1 MAQYDLILTRN
12 DHVSGTEFTELRI
25 AKPDV
30 TGKFFTQH
38 PTTGVLSWSNVD
50 WSNLT
55 GKPSTFTPSA
65 HAHTIADVT
74 DLQTALNGKE
84 PSFSTLAVNKGGTGV
99 ATITG
104 LIKGNGTAAMAAAV
118 AGTDYVVPSGSITGN
133 AATATKLANARTING
148 TSFDGSANIT
158 ISAVDSTARIAASEK
173 GAVNGVATLDAS
185 GLVPSNQLPS
195 YVDDVVEYA
204 NLAAFPGTGESGKIY
219 IAIDTLKTYRW
230 SGSIYTFITS
240 GAVDSVAGK
249 TGVVTLVKADVGLGS
264 VDNTADSTKAVAS
277 AAKWT
282 TARSLSFT
290 GDATGTGSVDGS
302 ANASFALTLANIATA
317 GTYGKVTINA
327 KGLVTAGAALAA
339 TDIPVLDAAKVTTG
353 TFDAA
358 RIPSLAISKITDLQ
372 SALNAKLEWL
382 GSVPSTISTTG
393 TIGQIA
399 VSTNFIYVCTAT
411 NTWKR
416 SPLSSWAGSAE

>member
-50 WSNLT
+50 WSNIT
-55 GKPSTFTPSA
+55 GKPATFAATA

-84 PSFSTLAVNKGGTGV
+84 PSFNTLAVNKGGTGI
-99 ATITG
+99 ATLTG
-104 LIKGNGTAAMAAAV
+104 LLKGNGTAAMSAAV
-118 AGTDYVVPSGSITGN
+118 AGTDFVIPSGSITGN
-133 AATATKLANARTING
+133 AATATKLATARTING

-158 ISAVDSTARIAASEK
+158 ISAVDATARIAASEK
-173 GAVNGVATLDAS
+173 GAANGVATLDAS
-185 GLVPSNQLPS
+185 GLIPSNQLPS
-195 YVDDVVEYA
+195 YVDDVLEFASLLV
-204 NLAAFPGTGESGKIY
+204 FPSPGESGKIY
-219 IAIDTLKTYRW
+219 IAIDTLKAYRW
-230 SGSIYTFITS
+230 SGSVYTYITS

-249 TGVVTLVKADVGLGS
+249 TGIVTLVKADVGLS
-264 VDNTADSTKAVAS
+264 NVDNTADSAKAVAS

-282 TARSLSFT
+282 TARSLTFT
-290 GDATGTGSVDGS
+290 GDATGTASVDGS
-302 ANASFALTLANIATA
+302 ANVSFALTLASVATA

-327 KGLVTAGAALAA
+327 KGLVTSGASLAA
-339 TDIPVLDAAKVTTG
+339 ADIPVLDAAKITSG

-372 SALNAKLEWL
+372 ATLNSKLQWV
-382 GSVPSTISTTG
+382 SPTPSTISTTG
-393 TIGQIA
+393 TAGQVA
-399 VSTNFIYVCTAT
+399 FSTNFIYVCTAT

-416 SPLSSWAGSAE
+416 MPLSSWAGSAE